1 MTNAEDFNSVSP
13 VRPDPVP
20 IPPRYWW
27 LKRIIVGSVVL
38 LVVLGLVRWRWGVY
52 ADRLLQ
58 AEIDGYIAAG
68 QPVYETDLL
77 LPPVPDDQNAALALQ
92 TIEERADDLR
102 QWTQAGNRRERR
114 SLMERSADP
123 EVLDALADAAE
134 VLAIAR
140 QAARMPAVR
149 WEVECPP
156 PAVHDE
162 MVALMLLQAAAE
174 CQRGDVEEVLSIIHD
189 TLRYSRH
196 VAAQRTL
203 PAALIYGASIKH
215 VANLLEEL
223 LPSIPV
229 TAGPGSDPWRARIH
243 AVMRELAD
251 NSLQESF
258 CLALY
263 RERAFHLWATETV
276 VHDPPGWWGQLII
289 PMVQLDAVGMLR
301 RDTQLAQAMASADY
315 ATYLRRVPT
324 YPIWCGVNLKSATRI
339 LSGFVEPNP
348 GASLVK
354 AWSNIARQRLAA
366 LALAV
371 WLFRADTGAFPADLD
386 ELIPAYLPE
395 LPKNPFAP
403 QAKSFEWNLS
413 SDWPCLLAP
422 GLKNGKRSIFYL
434 NGKPGAGSTTNPV
447 N

>member
-1 MTNAEDFNSVSP
+1 MTNAENFNAVTP

-27 LKRIIVGSVVL
+27 LERIIVGSVVL
-38 LVVLGLVRWRWGVY
+38 IIILGLIRWRWGVY

-68 QPVYETDLL
+68 QPVYDTDFL
-77 LPPVPDDQNAALALQ
+77 LPSVPDDQNAAFALRA
-92 TIEERADDLR
+92 IEERADDLR
-102 QWTQAGNRRERR
+102 QWTQPRNRRERR
-114 SLMERSADP
+114 SLMDRSADP

-134 VLAIAR
+134 VLALAR
-140 QAARMPAVR
+140 QAARMPAVQ

-156 PAVHDE
+156 PGPHDE
-162 MVALMLLQAAAE
+162 MVALMLLQAAVE
-174 CQRGDVEEVLSIIHD
+174 YRNGDTEEVLSIIHD

-203 PAALIYGASIKH
+203 FAALIYGAAVNQ
-215 VANLLEEL
+215 VADLIEEM
-223 LPSIPV
+223 LPSVPAA
-229 TAGPGSDPWRARIH
+229 AGGFEPQQALMQT
-243 AVMRELAD
+243 VMLELAD

-276 VHDPPGWWGQLII
+276 VHDPPGWWGQMII

-301 RDTQLAQAMASADY
+301 RDTQLVQAMASADY
-315 ATYLRRVPT
+315 ATYLQRVPT
-324 YPIWCGVNLKSATRI
+324 YPIWSGVNLKSATRI
-339 LSGFVEPNP
+339 LSGLVEPDP

-371 WLFRADTGAFPADLD
+371 WLFRADTGAFPADLG
-386 ELIPAYLPE
+386 ELVPVYLPE

-403 QAKSFEWNLS
+403 QAKSFESNLS

-434 NGKPGAGSTTNPV
+434 NGKPGEGSTTNPV